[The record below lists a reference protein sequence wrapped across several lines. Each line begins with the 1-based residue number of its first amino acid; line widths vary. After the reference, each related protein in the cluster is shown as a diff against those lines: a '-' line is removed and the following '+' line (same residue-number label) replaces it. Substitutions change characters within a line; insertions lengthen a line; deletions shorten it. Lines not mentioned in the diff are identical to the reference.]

1 MCFTDTHQF
10 LSKNLIKVKIYL
22 GLLMVTL
29 GMKDD
34 YGQATFVN
42 RLITSKIV
50 NVKGFFFVFNTI
62 AVYMKLMVF
71 FIFSLL

>member
-1 MCFTDTHQF
+1 MVYINSISLLYECVLRILTNF

-34 YGQATFVN
+34 YGQATF
-42 RLITSKIV
+42 LIGS
-50 NVKGFFFVFNTI
+50 
-62 AVYMKLMVF
+62 
-71 FIFSLL
+71 SLLK

>member
-1 MCFTDTHQF
+1 
-10 LSKNLIKVKIYL
+10 
-22 GLLMVTL
+22 MVTL

-34 YGQATFVN
+34 YGQATFLN